1 MAEITKDTR
10 LSELLTEYPWLK
22 EKIVEINDKFKLL
35 NTPVGKVMMGKAT
48 IAEMSRKSGMDADV
62 IISKVRELIINHQ

>member
-35 NTPVGKVMMGKAT
+35 NTPVGRVMMGKAT

-62 IISKVRELIINHQ
+62 IISRVKELIINHQ